1 MQTGFRFPDEL
12 VTLPFKDVPL
22 KDVLAILSQR
32 TQIKISNSTYHIDIM
47 KKIPFQV
54 ENTTSMENGRA
65 APTMQVD

>member
-12 VTLPFKDVPL
+12 VTLPFKDVLL

-54 ENTTSMENGRA
+54 ENTTSMENGTA
-65 APTMQVD
+65 APTMQVG